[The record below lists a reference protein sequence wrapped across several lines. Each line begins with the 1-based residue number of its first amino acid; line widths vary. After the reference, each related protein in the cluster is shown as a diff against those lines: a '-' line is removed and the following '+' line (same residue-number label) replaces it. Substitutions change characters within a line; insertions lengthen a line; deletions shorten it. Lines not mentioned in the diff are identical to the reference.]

1 MTRRW
6 MMIKEI
12 CLMFLL
18 RQKLALLFTALFITC
33 DYTSTFSPTT
43 WVLFWCCCIVHGS
56 DIYPPLICVVSL
68 STMGPGSCLNRY
80 KALAVS
86 LAVLA
91 AFLLAVD
98 IGLGVYCKWLLQA
111 AVFVILRNF
120 LNLKKK
126 RFNRRENNHL
136 LWENRGQQKGIWFIL
151 TWLFLSSF
159 NSLVWFSTL

>member
-12 CLMFLL
+12 CLMFIFC
-18 RQKLALLFTALFITC
+18 QIIKCFWKHKALFITY
-33 DYTSTFSPTT
+33 DYTSTLPWTA

-56 DIYPPLICVVSL
+56 DIYPPLLCVVSL
-68 STMGPGSCLNRY
+68 STMWPGSRLNRY
-80 KALAVS
+80 KVLAVS

-98 IGLGVYCKWLLQA
+98 IGLGVYCKWLLQV
-111 AVFVILRNF
+111 AVFVILRTF

-126 RFNRRENNHL
+126 V
-136 LWENRGQQKGIWFIL
+136 QQEGKQ
-151 TWLFLSSF
+151 S
-159 NSLVWFSTL
+159 SLVGKSRSTKRDLIYSHLTLFIQF